1 MSEVLHSSDAT
12 FVTDVVNSDVPV
24 LLDFWAPWC
33 GPCRMVA
40 PILDELSEEFAGRAK
55 IAKVNVDENQQIP
68 AQFGI
73 RSIPTLILFKNG
85 QVVATQVG
93 ALPKS
98 QLAAFVEQAL

>member
-1 MSEVLHSSDAT
+1 ASAWVFNL
-12 FVTDVVNSDVPV
+12 
-24 LLDFWAPWC
+24 

-85 QVVATQVG
+85 EVVATQVG

-98 QLAAFVEQAL
+98 QLSAFVEQAL